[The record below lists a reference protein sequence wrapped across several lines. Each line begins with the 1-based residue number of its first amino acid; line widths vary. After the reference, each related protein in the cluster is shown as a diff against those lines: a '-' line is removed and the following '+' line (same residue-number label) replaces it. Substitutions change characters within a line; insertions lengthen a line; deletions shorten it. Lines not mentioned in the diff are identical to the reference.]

1 MKHPRLLAA
10 SILLNFLFLGAGLWW
25 LAGQPD
31 SVIPSV
37 ASFAVPSTAQL
48 PATAAPFYWSQLEA
62 GDYPT
67 YIANLRAIGCPE
79 ETIRDLITA
88 DVASQYEDKRRQLL
102 AADLHQSGTTGL
114 PLSPASQ
121 PLKPAASGKEPMF
134 ANNPSLAASPPPVPP
149 QSAAAALLGLAQ
161 EQTTLLASLL
171 PRPAAPSADAPQA
184 PPAAPKPSVADE
196 SQVTSPAPARTPPS
210 RLARDLRQRGV
221 LTHEQEVLRAKVG
234 FQAFYYTTK
243 EENDL
248 VRAGAGQ

>member
-1 MKHPRLLAA
+1 MKHPRLLVS
-10 SILLNFLFLGAGLWW
+10 SILLNFLFLGAVLCW

-31 SVIPSV
+31 SVTPSI
-37 ASFAVPSTAQL
+37 ASSAVPSAAPS
-48 PATAAPFYWSQLEA
+48 PATAAPFCWSQLEA

-67 YIANLRAIGCPE
+67 YIAKLRAIGCPE

-88 DVASQYEDKRRQLL
+88 DLASQYEDKRRQLL

-114 PLSPASQ
+114 PLSRASE
-121 PLKPAASGKEPMF
+121 PLKPAASVKQPMF
-134 ANNPSLAASPPPVPP
+134 GSNTSLAASPPPVAP
-149 QSAAAALLGLAQ
+149 QSATAAFLGLAQ

-184 PPAAPKPSVADE
+184 PPAGPKPTVADGP
-196 SQVTSPAPARTPPS
+196 QVTSPAPARTPLS

-248 VRAGAGQ
+248 VRASPAQ